1 MQTLTL
7 IKKLSMTVAGATFV
21 TLGTLSSSASA
32 LSINNGIPVGT
43 VGSWTVDVLSG
54 GESRTAD
61 LTANATS
68 PNAIVTENVLYD
80 YFSYVDIGNGG
91 FRLNTGTPVSSG
103 INQVTSSGSFLG
115 SGGNTINWN
124 VVSSIASGSAIYKNN
139 FTFTADTGTLGNL
152 KFYQYLDEDIENI
165 SDDFLY
171 PTGSAAG
178 GNLELFTIDS
188 PRFYG
193 VSQSG
198 SYNAG
203 QGLSNA
209 PFTGWAANL
218 YNNIKPAIAAGT
230 QAVSPTGVINN
241 LGSFSEPRLG
251 GATVYGLGD
260 IVSVLSWKAN
270 SNESTT
276 SIVTTLGGVPSGGD
290 IPRNVPEPSAV
301 LSLIALGGLGLVS
314 LKRKQK

>member
-124 VVSSIASGSAIYKNN
+124 VVSSIASGSAI
-139 FTFTADTGTLGNL
+139 
-152 KFYQYLDEDIENI
+152 
-165 SDDFLY
+165 
-171 PTGSAAG
+171 
-178 GNLELFTIDS
+178 
-188 PRFYG
+188 
-193 VSQSG
+193 
-198 SYNAG
+198 
-203 QGLSNA
+203 
-209 PFTGWAANL
+209 
-218 YNNIKPAIAAGT
+218 
-230 QAVSPTGVINN
+230 
-241 LGSFSEPRLG
+241 
-251 GATVYGLGD
+251 
-260 IVSVLSWKAN
+260 
-270 SNESTT
+270 
-276 SIVTTLGGVPSGGD
+276 
-290 IPRNVPEPSAV
+290 
-301 LSLIALGGLGLVS
+301 
-314 LKRKQK
+314 